1 MAKKKFKFN
10 PKYRWLVICLC
21 MLAALIV
28 LFVLFGVRLFSQTEL
43 EPERR
48 LEAPDYPVVV
58 GSITLEQKPENIIAL
73 DDTVVQSLLQLKLE
87 DCIIG
92 VGDDTQATP
101 GMKATNHLGSSHNP
115 DYNAILSFSDALL
128 ITTESIPSGEMAQL
142 SAKNIQVLVLT
153 AADEGGDEYYTTL
166 LKLWGNYP
174 DELEETTSST
184 ESSLSQAQPAA

>member
-1 MAKKKFKFN
+1 MAKWKFN

-21 MLAALIV
+21 MLVALIV

-92 VGDDTQATP
+92 GGGRHPGDPRHEGHQPLGLFPQP
-101 GMKATNHLGSSHNP
+101 GL
-115 DYNAILSFSDALL
+115 
-128 ITTESIPSGEMAQL
+128 
-142 SAKNIQVLVLT
+142 
-153 AADEGGDEYYTTL
+153 
-166 LKLWGNYP
+166 
-174 DELEETTSST
+174 
-184 ESSLSQAQPAA
+184 